1 MFKQKAINRVR
12 AGKVAQ
18 KKGQRFEIFIK
29 NCAFASRFFP
39 IQIPDGCDTKR
50 GPGGRTVLIRV
61 QTPFDFILI
70 GHQQAIFLDTKTTS
84 ATTFSHSKIKHHQL
98 INLLE
103 ASKAGPAGYL
113 VLFESKRLVVFFSA
127 QKLQSIQ
134 PRQSLKPQDGLILG
148 PPETW
153 NPRHIIEDWI
163 LSEASD

>member
-1 MFKQKAINRVR
+1 MLKPKSLNRVR
-12 AGKVAQ
+12 AGKIAQ
-18 KKGQRFEIFIK
+18 KKGQRFETFIK

-50 GPGGRTVLIRV
+50 GPNGRPVLLRV

-70 GHQQAIFLDTKTTS
+70 GHQQAIFLDTKTTQDKS
-84 ATTFSHSKIKHHQL
+84 FSHSKIKHHQL

-113 VLFESKRLVVFFSA
+113 VLFETLRLVVFFSA

-134 PRQSLKPQDGLILG
+134 ARQSLKPQDGLVLG